1 MFMQL
6 SSLPIGS
13 DLLVSLV
20 DHFYRRLLRYAK
32 QKIIRCELP
41 ICGIPISSKQTQA
54 LYYSGITFWVRTP
67 PMLG

>member
-6 SSLPIGS
+6 SNLPIGS

-20 DHFYRRLLRYAK
+20 E

-54 LYYSGITFWVRTP
+54 LYYSGTTFWVRTP